1 MSFKHKKKFGQ
12 NFLTDQR
19 EVLRKIMEV
28 SNVQAE
34 DTVLEIGPGEGAL
47 TALLLDTAKKVVTV
61 EIDRDL
67 EKILRKKFDG
77 NPKYTLVMND
87 VLETDLRAYVGA
99 GTKVVA
105 NIPYYIT
112 SPIINK
118 LIENRDVIDEIYIM
132 VQKEVAERVCAKKGK
147 ERSVLTLAVEYYG
160 EAEYL
165 FTIPK
170 EFFTP
175 IPKVD
180 SAFMS
185 IKLYKDNRY
194 INQVDEDTFF
204 KYVKAG
210 FSNKRKNLLNNFS
223 TLGYSKDELRVILA
237 KAEIPETE
245 RAEITFFVI
254 LEFLYRR
261 FGGTMLSSYEFL
273 IQSRK
278 EDIDFINKVIE
289 AYEGIGVVR
298 TVDAN
303 AGIVNVISTDD
314 FKDFVRT
321 IIEDLDKN
329 YGVEAKITEEGPWKG
344 SLYINKK

>member
-12 NFLTDQR
+12 NFLTDQK

-28 SNVQAE
+28 SAVNE
-34 DTVLEIGPGEGAL
+34 NDTVLEIGPGEGAL
-47 TALLLDTAKKVVTV
+47 TALLLDTAEKVVTV

-87 VLETDLRAYVGA
+87 VLETDLKEYVGA

-132 VQKEVAERVCAKKGK
+132 VQKEVAERICAKKGK
-147 ERSVLTLAVEYYG
+147 ERSVLTLAVEYFG

-170 EFFTP
+170 EAFTP

-185 IKLYKDNRY
+185 IKLYKDDKY
-194 INQVDEDTFF
+194 KKLVAEDIFF
-204 KYVKAG
+204 KYVKAA
-210 FSNKRKNLLNNFS
+210 FANKRKNLLNNFTS
-223 TLGYSKDELRVILA
+223 LGMSKDELRVVLNEVGI
-237 KAEIPETE
+237 KETE
-245 RAEITFFVI
+245 RAENLTI
-254 LEFLYRR
+254 E
-261 FGGTMLSSYEFL
+261 
-273 IQSRK
+273 
-278 EDIDFINKVIE
+278 DFINLIAVFE
-289 AYEGIGVVR
+289 
-298 TVDAN
+298 
-303 AGIVNVISTDD
+303 
-314 FKDFVRT
+314 
-321 IIEDLDKN
+321 
-329 YGVEAKITEEGPWKG
+329 KIR
-344 SLYINKK
+344 